1 MLVGRL
7 ALAGYHAD
15 LPNGYSVSAFTDFRP
30 LIWRTVSTRTAD
42 SPSPDRRPTVSV
54 VICTYTESRWALM
67 LEAIESVRQQTVP
80 VDEIVVV
87 VDHNPALLA
96 RFRAHDPALRVI
108 ENREHRG
115 LSGGRNTGIASSSG
129 DHVAFLDDDAV
140 AAPDWIEKMS
150 RHLQRPEVLGVGSR
164 VDPAWFGAPVRW
176 FPEEFLWVV
185 GCTYRG
191 LPKVAGPVRNLTG
204 CSMLVRR
211 TVFEQAGGFS
221 HRLGRTTSKLPLG
234 GEETELCIRAQ
245 QVMPGSIFMHE
256 PETSIAHHVST
267 DRMTWAYLL
276 LRCYA
281 EGLSKATLARMIGR
295 AKLSSERQHT
305 MNVLPAGIAKG
316 FGDAFL
322 RFDLSGLARAAAIT
336 LGFTSAACGYVVGQ
350 FQDP

>member
-1 MLVGRL
+1 MMVGRL
-7 ALAGYHAD
+7 AIIGYHAD
-15 LPNGYSVSAFTDFRP
+15 LPTGSRVSAPTVFGL
-30 LIWRTVSTRTAD
+30 LIWLTVPSRSAD
-42 SPSPDRRPTVSV
+42 VSPLNRRPTVSV

-67 LEAIESVRQQTVP
+67 LKAIESVRQQSVP
-80 VDEIVVV
+80 VDELVVV
-87 VDHNPALLA
+87 VDHNPALVA
-96 RFRAHDPALRVI
+96 RFRAHDPSLRVI
-108 ENREHRG
+108 ENREQQG
-115 LSGGRNTGIASSSG
+115 LSGGRNTGIASTTG
-129 DHVAFLDDDAV
+129 DYIAFLDDDAV

-150 RHLQRPEVLGVGSR
+150 RHLLRPEVLGVGSR

-176 FPEEFLWVV
+176 FPDEFLWVV

-211 TVFEQAGGFS
+211 TVFDQAGGFS
-221 HRLGRTTSKLPLG
+221 HRLGRTSSKLPLG

-267 DRMTWAYLL
+267 DRMTWAYLC

-281 EGLSKATLARMIGR
+281 EGLSKATLARMIGGH
-295 AKLSSERQHT
+295 KLSAERQHT

-316 FGDAFL
+316 LGDAFI
-322 RFDLSGLARAAAIT
+322 RFDFSGLARAAAIA
-336 LGFTSAACGYVVGQ
+336 LGFASAAFGYVIGQ
-350 FQDP
+350 LLDM